1 MRKTKPDISLAIK
14 TGHFNLLTT
23 AVDLECGNSLPLSL
37 AQSADKSAHSKGLT
51 ASARFWLNA

>member
-23 AVDLECGNSLPLSL
+23 RKIFADTQSHNPAGIVL
-37 AQSADKSAHSKGLT
+37 AINETH
-51 ASARFWLNA
+51 ARP